1 MSSTFLKFFAETGK
15 KTHFRRSSCGL
26 LDSVILLMF
35 FAYTG
40 NQKKQR
46 RTKRR
51 NCTQTTQKEKTLLS
65 PRIPRDTEHERYHPE
80 LEEELKE
87 CLFCLHRNEMMFDL
101 EVDTDLIEQHI
112 YERQALLA
120 RYRYLLGKAREL
132 GLHTILEKYQPVG

>member
-1 MSSTFLKFFAETGK
+1 M
-15 KTHFRRSSCGL
+15 
-26 LDSVILLMF
+26 
-35 FAYTG
+35 
-40 NQKKQR
+40 
-46 RTKRR
+46 
-51 NCTQTTQKEKTLLS
+51 TQTTQKEKTLLS

-80 LEEELKE
+80 LEE
-87 CLFCLHRNEMMFDL
+87 EMMFDL